1 MKINAT
7 LLMVMFFALSGFTWG
22 SSDDSKST
30 ATSSKK
36 SSNSSTMSTKK
47 PSSSYGSSSKRVS
60 VPAPS
65 MSNASSYTPT
75 SSGDQRAQAVRI
87 LTSGDE
93 ATRKARMESLSR
105 IARSMAAKKQA
116 DAQKAAQSQY
126 QY

>member
-1 MKINAT
+1 MKINMA
-7 LLMVMFFALSGFTWG
+7 LLMVMFLALSGFTWG

-30 ATSSKK
+30 KSNDPYASSNYAATSTKKK
-36 SSNSSTMSTKK
+36 SSAS
-47 PSSSYGSSSKRVS
+47 SSSKRVS

-65 MSNASSYTPT
+65 MSNTSSYTP
-75 SSGDQRAQAVRI
+75 SSSPDQRAQAVRI

-116 DAQKAAQSQY
+116 TTQNTQAQY
-126 QY
+126 